1 MAGLS
6 ALFIKIF
13 TFRRKRK
20 RRHSL
25 QTRNAPKRNV
35 LSRSRSVHTNPL
47 SDNTNQDYKDR
58 ASGVSEVSIEL
69 VRLDTLP
76 ITSPITQPSTQR
88 DTQFSQN
95 SDDYSYAK
103 LPPISSQSVNDIDSV
118 TLVKTPT
125 ASTSST
131 LLVATP
137 STPTFRKGPW
147 PIPARPLSGRRDWR
161 SGYKPID
168 KTIQAIRLDYPEP
181 AHNLVWVPFEE
192 FTNLRF
198 VARGGFAAV
207 YQATWLKT
215 AQRIALKALDDSQ
228 DISEAFLESVKT
240 HWELFSQPYFAR
252 LYGFT
257 QLPDTGEFMLVI
269 QYAPYGNLHVF
280 CQRNQMSGW
289 KDRVR
294 ILKCIAHG
302 IAELHKKGLVHG
314 DLHPGNVLNVD
325 GNRFVIGDVGTS
337 GPANAMTRRKAMYGV
352 LPYIAPEVLKGQ
364 EYTKRADIY
373 SFAMIMWELAAG
385 SRPYAGR
392 PHDLFLAKEICDGL
406 RPPTPADTP
415 KFYEDLMIA
424 CWDPNPRSRPDSQEI
439 LQTVFKW
446 MLNDRVAASSRREK
460 VSRSVLSCSIE
471 DIHPDAYYFSRL
483 LQWPHLREGRD
494 AVASLMI
501 PRTPAK
507 SYYIADERQSNY
519 LNLPQHIYQFGFHG
533 RALLGPEPKKS
544 ENMDEPNSK
553 RRCKT
558 GSEYGSDPTLSIH
571 MTDDEIST
579 VQAYWANEKLP

>member
-6 ALFIKIF
+6 TLFIKIF

-20 RRHSL
+20 RRNSL
-25 QTRNAPKRNV
+25 QTRNAPKRNF
-35 LSRSRSVHTNPL
+35 LSRSRSVHTNPVND
-47 SDNTNQDYKDR
+47 STNQIYKDR
-58 ASGVSEVSIEL
+58 TSDVSEVSIEL

-76 ITSPITQPSTQR
+76 ISSPITQPSTQR
-88 DTQFSQN
+88 DTQY
-95 SDDYSYAK
+95 SDDYSYAR
-103 LPPISSQSVNDIDSV
+103 LPPISVERASFSPSQEDSQEPTVSSPPRESQSVNDTDSV

-131 LLVATP
+131 LLVTTP
-137 STPTFRKGPW
+137 STPTYRKGPW
-147 PIPARPLSGRRDWR
+147 PISARPLSGRRDWR

-168 KTIQAIRLDYPEP
+168 KTIQAIRLEYPEP

-314 DLHPGNVLNVD
+314 DLHPGNILNID

-337 GPANAMTRRKAMYGV
+337 GPANAMVRRKAMYGV

-385 SRPYAGR
+385 FRPYAGR

-406 RPPTPADTP
+406 RPPVPAGTP
-415 KFYEDLMIA
+415 KFYEDLMKA
-424 CWDPNPRSRPDSQEI
+424 CWDPNPRLRPDSQEI

-446 MLNDRVAASSRREK
+446 MLNDMVAASPRRDK
-460 VSRSVLSCSIE
+460 VSRSVLSCLDE
-471 DIHPDAYYFSRL
+471 DIHSNAYYFSRL
-483 LQWPHLREGRD
+483 LQWPHLREGRET
-494 AVASLMI
+494 VASLMI

-507 SYYIADERQSNY
+507 SYYLPDERQSNY

-544 ENMDEPNSK
+544 ENADEPNS
-553 RRCKT
+553 RRRKT
-558 GSEYGSDPTLSIH
+558 DSQCGSGDLGT
-571 MTDDEIST
+571 
-579 VQAYWANEKLP
+579 